1 MDKKEVVMVPVTQS
15 PEWTSFDVIK
25 GLFRYLPEEKP
36 ISSSRP
42 ELHTAIFE
50 MTQISKFS
58 PLLKDYV
65 FERNSHFP
73 FSRELNIDILNL
85 EQSGH
90 LSADNPD
97 FVDYK
102 KKPKLEK
109 TFELYTIQLF
119 NEGEISLIKE
129 MAELFLK
136 KIH

>member
-1 MDKKEVVMVPVTQS
+1 MALHDQ

-25 GLFRYLPEEKP
+25 GVFRYLPDDKP

-42 ELHTAIFE
+42 ELHTAIYNLSIEEKYKRFLKGYLFE
-50 MTQISKFS
+50 
-58 PLLKDYV
+58 KDSY
-65 FERNSHFP
+65 FP
-73 FSRELNIDILNL
+73 FSRDLNIDILNL

-109 TFELYTIQLF
+109 TFDLYTKGLFDPEELELIQ
-119 NEGEISLIKE
+119 E
-129 MAELFLK
+129 MAELFAQI
-136 KIH
+136 IH

>member
-1 MDKKEVVMVPVTQS
+1 MVPVKQS

-25 GLFRYLPEEKP
+25 GLFRYLPDMP

-42 ELHTAIFE
+42 QLHTAIFE
-50 MTQISKFS
+50 LTQINKFA
-58 PLLKDYV
+58 PLLRDYV

-73 FSRELNIDILNL
+73 FSRDLNIDILNL

-109 TFELYTIQLF
+109 TFELYTIKLF
-119 NEGEISLIKE
+119 NEDEISLIQE
-129 MAELFLK
+129 MAEVFSE